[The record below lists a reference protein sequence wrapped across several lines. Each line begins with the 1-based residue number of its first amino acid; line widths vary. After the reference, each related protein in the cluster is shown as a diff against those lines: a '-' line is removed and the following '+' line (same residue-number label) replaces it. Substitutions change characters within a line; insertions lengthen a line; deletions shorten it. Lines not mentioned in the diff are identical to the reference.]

1 MKRIVLLVLIGLI
14 AFSMGA
20 FAARSGLALG
30 AEAVSSNFNSWGGRF
45 VFHLPSV
52 PLYFG
57 LGGYM
62 GSGGFGLD
70 LTADYWVA
78 HGHIASI
85 FDYFIGL
92 GGYLGLNTTPFS
104 FALGARLPLG
114 LQAWVLGNDVLEI
127 FFEIAPAWI
136 PVSSAGF
143 VPLNFAVQPAL
154 GFRIWF

>member
-1 MKRIVLLVLIGLI
+1 MKRIVLLVLIGLL
-14 AFSMGA
+14 AASTGA

-30 AEAVSSNFNSWGGRF
+30 AEAVSTNFNSWGGRF

-57 LGGYM
+57 LGGYIA
-62 GSGGFGLD
+62 SGGFGVD
-70 LTADYWVA
+70 LTADYWVT
-78 HGHIASI
+78 HGRLGSV
-85 FDYFIGL
+85 FDYYIGL

-104 FALGARLPLG
+104 FSLGARIPLG

-136 PVSSAGF
+136 PVNSGGLS
-143 VPLNFAVQPAL
+143 PLNFAVQPAL

>member
-1 MKRIVLLVLIGLI
+1 MRKICVLVLAGML
-14 AFSMGA
+14 AVSAAA

-30 AEAVSSNFNSWGGRF
+30 AEAASTNFSSWGGRF
-45 VFHLPSV
+45 VAHFPKV

-62 GSGGFGLD
+62 GSSGFALD
-70 LTADYWVA
+70 LTADYWVSHA
-78 HGHIASI
+78 HLGSV
-85 FDYFIGL
+85 FDYYIGV
-92 GGYLGLNTTPFS
+92 GGYLALNTTPFAFS
-104 FALGARLPLG
+104 LGARIPLG
-114 LQAWVLGNDVLEI
+114 VQAWVLGNDLLEI

-143 VPLNFAVQPAL
+143 SPLNFEVQPAL